1 MSKEKQSMTIPN
13 LFKYLSLLVLMA
25 FSAAASA
32 AQYQLGSGDVI
43 RVSVHGEPDL
53 SFDEIRLTDAGTFT
67 FPFIGEVDANGKTPG
82 QVRSMLIEAL
92 KDGFLVDPRVSVSVV
107 NYREF
112 YISGEV
118 KSPGGYPYQPGLT
131 LDRAIALAGGL
142 TERAS
147 TKRMTIVRGSEN
159 GRNAEK
165 ATMDTLVRPGDTI
178 NIDEGFF

>member
-1 MSKEKQSMTIPN
+1 MRIPN
-13 LFKYLSLLVLMA
+13 IFKFLSVLLLLA
-25 FSAAASA
+25 LSATASA
-32 AQYQLGSGDVI
+32 AQYKLGSGDVI
-43 RVSVHGEPDL
+43 RISVHGEPDL
-53 SFDEIRLTDAGTFT
+53 SFEEVRLTDAGTFT

-82 QVRSMLIEAL
+82 EVRNVLVEKL
-92 KDGFLVDPRVSVSVV
+92 KDGYLIEPRVSVSVV

-118 KSPGGYPYQPGLT
+118 KLPGGYPYQPGLT

-147 TKRMTIVRGSEN
+147 TKRMTIVRGSE
-159 GRNAEK
+159 GSRAEEK
-165 ATMDTLVRPGDTI
+165 ATMDTQVRPGDTI

>member
-1 MSKEKQSMTIPN
+1 MRIPN
-13 LFKYLSLLVLMA
+13 IFKFLSVLLLLA
-25 FSAAASA
+25 LSATASA
-32 AQYQLGSGDVI
+32 AQYKLGSGDVI
-43 RVSVHGEPDL
+43 RISVHGEPDL
-53 SFDEIRLTDAGTFT
+53 SFEEVRLTDAGTFT

-82 QVRSMLIEAL
+82 EVRNVLVEKL
-92 KDGFLVDPRVSVSVV
+92 KDGYLIDPRVSVSVV

-118 KSPGGYPYQPGLT
+118 KLPGGYPYQPGLT

-147 TKRMTIVRGSEN
+147 TKRMTIVRGSECS
-159 GRNAEK
+159 RAEEK
-165 ATMDTLVRPGDTI
+165 ATMDTQVRPGDTI

>member
-1 MSKEKQSMTIPN
+1 MRIPN
-13 LFKYLSLLVLMA
+13 IYKIFSLLVLLV
-25 FSAAASA
+25 FSAAATA
-32 AQYQLGSGDVI
+32 AQYELGSGDVVRI
-43 RVSVHGEPDL
+43 SVHGEPDL

-67 FPFIGEVDANGKTPG
+67 FPFIGEVDANGKTAG
-82 QVRSMLIEAL
+82 QVRALLTEKL
-92 KDGFLVDPRVSVSVV
+92 KDGYLIDPRVSVSVV

-112 YISGEV
+112 YIAGEV
-118 KSPGGYPYQPGLT
+118 KLPGGYPYQPGLT

-147 TKRMTIVRGSEN
+147 TKRMSIVRGSE
-159 GRNAEK
+159 GSRAAEK

>member
-1 MSKEKQSMTIPN
+1 VSKEKQSMTFQNI
-13 LFKYLSLLVLMA
+13 FKYLSLLALLA
-25 FSAAASA
+25 FSAVASA

-82 QVRSMLIEAL
+82 QVRSLLTDAL
-92 KDGFLVDPRVSVSVV
+92 KDGYLVDPRVSVSVV

-118 KSPGGYPYQPGLT
+118 KLPGGYPYQPGLT

-159 GRNAEK
+159 GRSAEK

>member
-1 MSKEKQSMTIPN
+1 MRIPTIC
-13 LFKYLSLLVLMA
+13 KSVIMLLLLA
-25 FSAAASA
+25 FSAVASA

-43 RVSVHGEPDL
+43 RISVHGEPDL
-53 SFDEIRLTDAGTFT
+53 SFEEIRLTDAGTFT
-67 FPFIGEVDANGKTPG
+67 FPFIGEVDANGKTAG
-82 QVRSMLIEAL
+82 QVRNLLVEKL
-92 KDGFLVDPRVSVSVV
+92 KDGYLIDPRISVSVV
-107 NYREF
+107 TYREF

-147 TKRMTIVRGSEN
+147 TKRMTIVRGSQ
-159 GRNAEK
+159 GSRAEEE
-165 ATMDTLVRPGDTI
+165 ANMNTLVRPGDTI

>member
-1 MSKEKQSMTIPN
+1 MSIQNI
-13 LFKYLSLLVLMA
+13 FKYLSLLVLLA
-25 FSAAASA
+25 FSATASA

-43 RVSVHGEPDL
+43 RISVHGEPDL
-53 SFDEIRLTDAGTFT
+53 SFEEIRLTDAGTFT

-82 QVRSMLIEAL
+82 QVRTLLTETL
-92 KDGFLVDPRVSVSVV
+92 KDGYLIDPRVSVSVV

-118 KSPGGYPYQPGLT
+118 KLPGGYPYQPGLT

-147 TKRMTIVRGSEN
+147 TKRMTIVRGSES

>member
-1 MSKEKQSMTIPN
+1 MRIPN
-13 LFKYLSLLVLMA
+13 IFKFLSVLLLLA
-25 FSAAASA
+25 LSATASA
-32 AQYQLGSGDVI
+32 AQYKLGSGDVI
-43 RVSVHGEPDL
+43 RISVHGEHDL
-53 SFDEIRLTDAGTFT
+53 SFEEVRLTDAGTFT

-82 QVRSMLIEAL
+82 EVRNVLVEKL
-92 KDGFLVDPRVSVSVV
+92 KDGYLIDPRVSVSVV

-118 KSPGGYPYQPGLT
+118 KLPGGYPYQPGLT

-147 TKRMTIVRGSEN
+147 TKRMTIVRGSE
-159 GRNAEK
+159 GSRAEEK
-165 ATMDTLVRPGDTI
+165 ATMDTQVRPGDTI

>member
-1 MSKEKQSMTIPN
+1 MRIPN
-13 LFKYLSLLVLMA
+13 IFKFLSVLLLLA
-25 FSAAASA
+25 LSATASA
-32 AQYQLGSGDVI
+32 AQYKLGSGDVI
-43 RVSVHGEPDL
+43 RISVHGEPDL
-53 SFDEIRLTDAGTFT
+53 SFEEVRLTDAGTFT

-82 QVRSMLIEAL
+82 EVRNVLVEKL
-92 KDGFLVDPRVSVSVV
+92 KDGYLIDPRVSVSVV

-118 KSPGGYPYQPGLT
+118 KLPGGYPYQPGLT

-147 TKRMTIVRGSEN
+147 TKRMTIVRGSE
-159 GRNAEK
+159 GSRAEEK

>member
-1 MSKEKQSMTIPN
+1 MRIPN
-13 LFKYLSLLVLMA
+13 FFKFLSVLLLLA
-25 FSAAASA
+25 LSATASA
-32 AQYQLGSGDVI
+32 AQYKLGSGDVI
-43 RVSVHGEPDL
+43 RISVHGEPDL
-53 SFDEIRLTDAGTFT
+53 SFEEVRLTDAGTFT

-82 QVRSMLIEAL
+82 EVRNVLVEKL
-92 KDGFLVDPRVSVSVV
+92 KDGYLIDPRVSVSVV

-118 KSPGGYPYQPGLT
+118 KLPGGYPYQPGLT

-147 TKRMTIVRGSEN
+147 TKRMTIVRGSE
-159 GRNAEK
+159 GSRAEEK
-165 ATMDTLVRPGDTI
+165 ATMDTQVRPGDTI

>member
-1 MSKEKQSMTIPN
+1 MRIPN
-13 LFKYLSLLVLMA
+13 IYKIFSLLVLLI
-25 FSAAASA
+25 FSASASA
-32 AQYQLGSGDVI
+32 AQYELGSGDVVRI
-43 RVSVHGEPDL
+43 SVHGEPDL

-82 QVRSMLIEAL
+82 EVRSLLTEKL
-92 KDGFLVDPRVSVSVV
+92 KDGYLVDPRVSVSVV

-112 YISGEV
+112 YIAGEV

-147 TKRMTIVRGSEN
+147 TKRMSIVRGSE
-159 GRNAEK
+159 GSRAAEK
-165 ATMDTLVRPGDTI
+165 ATMNTLVRPGDTI

>member
-1 MSKEKQSMTIPN
+1 MRIPN
-13 LFKYLSLLVLMA
+13 IYKVFSLLVLLVL
-25 FSAAASA
+25 SAAAHA
-32 AQYQLGSGDVI
+32 AQYELGSGDVVRI
-43 RVSVHGEPDL
+43 SVHGEPDL

-67 FPFIGEVDANGKTPG
+67 FPFIGEVDANGKTAG
-82 QVRSMLIEAL
+82 QVRSLLTEKL
-92 KDGFLVDPRVSVSVV
+92 KDGYLVDPRVSVSVV

-112 YISGEV
+112 YIAGEV

-147 TKRMTIVRGSEN
+147 TKRMSIVRGSE
-159 GRNAEK
+159 GSRAAEK
-165 ATMDTLVRPGDTI
+165 ATMNTLVRPGDTI

>member
-1 MSKEKQSMTIPN
+1 MSKEKQSMTFQNI
-13 LFKYLSLLVLMA
+13 FKYLSLLALLA
-25 FSAAASA
+25 FSAVASA

-82 QVRSMLIEAL
+82 QVRSLLTDAL
-92 KDGFLVDPRVSVSVV
+92 KDGYLVDPRVSVSVV

-118 KSPGGYPYQPGLT
+118 KLPGGYPYQPGLT

-159 GRNAEK
+159 GRSAEK

>member
-1 MSKEKQSMTIPN
+1 MRIPN
-13 LFKYLSLLVLMA
+13 IFKFLSVLLLLA
-25 FSAAASA
+25 LSAAASA
-32 AQYQLGSGDVI
+32 AQYKLGSGDVI
-43 RVSVHGEPDL
+43 RISVHGEPDL
-53 SFDEIRLTDAGTFT
+53 SFEEVRLTDAGTFT

-82 QVRSMLIEAL
+82 EVRNVLVEKL
-92 KDGFLVDPRVSVSVV
+92 KDGYLIDPRVSVSVV

-118 KSPGGYPYQPGLT
+118 KLPGGYPYQPGLT

-147 TKRMTIVRGSEN
+147 TKRMTIVRGSE
-159 GRNAEK
+159 GSRAEEK
-165 ATMDTLVRPGDTI
+165 ATMDTQVRPGDTI

>member
-1 MSKEKQSMTIPN
+1 MRIPN
-13 LFKYLSLLVLMA
+13 MYKFFSVLLLLV

-43 RVSVHGEPDL
+43 RISVHGEPDL
-53 SFDEIRLTDAGTFT
+53 SFEEIRLTDAGTFT
-67 FPFIGEVDANGKTPG
+67 FPFIGEVDANGKTPSD
-82 QVRSMLIEAL
+82 VRSLLVEEL
-92 KDGFLVDPRVSVSVV
+92 KDGYLIDPRVSVSVV

-112 YISGEV
+112 YIAGEV
-118 KSPGGYPYQPGLT
+118 KLPGGYPYQPGLT

-147 TKRMTIVRGSEN
+147 TKRMTIVRGSE
-159 GRNAEK
+159 GSRAEEK

>member
-1 MSKEKQSMTIPN
+1 MRIPN
-13 LFKYLSLLVLMA
+13 IFKFLSVLLLLA
-25 FSAAASA
+25 LSATASA
-32 AQYQLGSGDVI
+32 AQYKLGSGDVI
-43 RVSVHGEPDL
+43 RISVHGEPDL
-53 SFDEIRLTDAGTFT
+53 SFEEVRLTDAGTFT

-82 QVRSMLIEAL
+82 EVRTVLVEKL
-92 KDGFLVDPRVSVSVV
+92 KDGYLIDPRVSVSVV

-118 KSPGGYPYQPGLT
+118 KLPGGYPYQPGLT

-147 TKRMTIVRGSEN
+147 TKRMTIVRGSE
-159 GRNAEK
+159 GSRAEEK
-165 ATMDTLVRPGDTI
+165 ATMDTQVRPGDTI

>member
-1 MSKEKQSMTIPN
+1 MRIPN
-13 LFKYLSLLVLMA
+13 IYKIFSLLVLLV
-25 FSAAASA
+25 FSVAASA
-32 AQYQLGSGDVI
+32 AQYELGSGDVVRI
-43 RVSVHGEPDL
+43 SVHGEPDL

-67 FPFIGEVDANGKTPG
+67 FPFIGEVDANGKTAG
-82 QVRSMLIEAL
+82 QVRSLITEKL
-92 KDGFLVDPRVSVSVV
+92 KDGYLIDPRVSVSVV

-112 YISGEV
+112 YIAGEV
-118 KSPGGYPYQPGLT
+118 KLPGGYPYQPGLT

-147 TKRMTIVRGSEN
+147 TKRMSIVRGSQ
-159 GRNAEK
+159 GSRAAEK

>member
-1 MSKEKQSMTIPN
+1 MRIPN
-13 LFKYLSLLVLMA
+13 MFKLFSLLLMLA
-25 FSAAASA
+25 FSAGAAA

-43 RVSVHGEPDL
+43 RINVHGEPDL
-53 SFDEIRLTDAGTFT
+53 TFEEIRLTDAGTFT

-82 QVRSMLIEAL
+82 EVRNILVEKL
-92 KDGFLVDPRVSVSVV
+92 KDGYLVDPRVSVSVA

-112 YISGEV
+112 YIAGEV
-118 KSPGGYPYQPGLT
+118 KLPGGYPFQPGLT

-147 TKRMTIVRGSEN
+147 TKRMTIVRGSQGSRAE
-159 GRNAEK
+159 EK
-165 ATMDTLVRPGDTI
+165 ATMNTLVRPGDTI

>member
-1 MSKEKQSMTIPN
+1 MRIPN
-13 LFKYLSLLVLMA
+13 MYKIFSLLVLLI
-25 FSAAASA
+25 FSAAATA
-32 AQYQLGSGDVI
+32 AQYELGSGDVVRI
-43 RVSVHGEPDL
+43 SVHGEPDL

-67 FPFIGEVDANGKTPG
+67 FPFIGEVDANGKTAG
-82 QVRSMLIEAL
+82 QVRALLTEKL
-92 KDGFLVDPRVSVSVV
+92 KDGYLIDPRVSVSVV

-112 YISGEV
+112 YIAGEV
-118 KSPGGYPYQPGLT
+118 KLPGGYPYQPGLT

-147 TKRMTIVRGSEN
+147 TKRMTIVRGSQ
-159 GRNAEK
+159 GSRAAEK

>member
-1 MSKEKQSMTIPN
+1 MRIPN
-13 LFKYLSLLVLMA
+13 IFKFLSLLLLLA
-25 FSAAASA
+25 LSATASA
-32 AQYQLGSGDVI
+32 AQYKLGSGDVI
-43 RVSVHGEPDL
+43 RISVHGEPDL
-53 SFDEIRLTDAGTFT
+53 SFEEVRLTDAGTFT

-82 QVRSMLIEAL
+82 EVRNVLVEKL
-92 KDGFLVDPRVSVSVV
+92 KDGYLIDPRVSVSVV

-118 KSPGGYPYQPGLT
+118 KLPGGYPYQPGLT

-147 TKRMTIVRGSEN
+147 TKRMTIVRGSE
-159 GRNAEK
+159 GSRAEEK
-165 ATMDTLVRPGDTI
+165 ATMDTQVRPGDTI

>member
-1 MSKEKQSMTIPN
+1 MSKEKQSMTFQNI
-13 LFKYLSLLVLMA
+13 FKYLSLLALA
-25 FSAAASA
+25 FSAVASA

-82 QVRSMLIEAL
+82 QVRSLLTDAL
-92 KDGFLVDPRVSVSVV
+92 KDGYLVDPRVSVSVV

-118 KSPGGYPYQPGLT
+118 KLPGGYPYQPGLT

-159 GRNAEK
+159 GRSAEK

>member
-1 MSKEKQSMTIPN
+1 MRIPN
-13 LFKYLSLLVLMA
+13 IFKFLSVLLLLA
-25 FSAAASA
+25 LSATASA
-32 AQYQLGSGDVI
+32 AQYKLGSGDVI
-43 RVSVHGEPDL
+43 RISVHGEPDL
-53 SFDEIRLTDAGTFT
+53 SFEEVRLTDAGTFT

-82 QVRSMLIEAL
+82 EVRNVLVEKL
-92 KDGFLVDPRVSVSVV
+92 KDGYLIDPRVSVSVV

-118 KSPGGYPYQPGLT
+118 KLPGGYPYQPGLT

-147 TKRMTIVRGSEN
+147 TKRMTIVRGSE
-159 GRNAEK
+159 GSRAEEK
-165 ATMDTLVRPGDTI
+165 ATMDTQVRPGDTI